1 MPTEPPLS
9 VEFDSE
15 TQTYKTQS
23 PQKWYAYIVEGEVVW
38 MQTVSPSLE
47 YLVAVMSSDPKIVS
61 IPEEIAGKMIY
72 GWTYDENGFHEP
84 TEEQ

>member
-1 MPTEPPLS
+1 MENQPPPL
-9 VEFDSE
+9 EFDIE
-15 TQTYKTQS
+15 TQTYKTQT
-23 PQKWYAYIVEGEVVW
+23 PQKWYAYIVDGEIVW

-47 YLVAVMSSDPKIVS
+47 YLIAVMSSSPTIVP

-84 TEEQ
+84 AEEQ